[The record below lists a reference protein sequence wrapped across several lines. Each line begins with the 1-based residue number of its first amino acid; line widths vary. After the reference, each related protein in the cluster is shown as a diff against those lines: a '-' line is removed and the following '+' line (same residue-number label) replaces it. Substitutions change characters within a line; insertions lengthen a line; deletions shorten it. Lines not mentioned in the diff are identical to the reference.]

1 MESFIGHFHSQA
13 NQDAFVSACFE
24 HKRNGTFLDIGA
36 GDPFIIS
43 NTAMLERDLG
53 WHGICCDIA
62 THEKLRAN
70 RSAIVVEDAFNE
82 DWGTLAKSIAID
94 GKIDYLS
101 LDLEPPIITLCAL
114 INLPLADIR
123 FGVITIEHDAY
134 RGFDDIRTAM
144 RAILLSHRYTMVASN
159 VKVTGLPFED
169 WWIDSDLV
177 DLKRAE
183 YWANEI
189 NKKSESA

>member
-1 MESFIGHFHSQA
+1 MEPFIGHFHSQA

-24 HKRNGTFLDIGA
+24 NKRNGTFLDIGA
-36 GDPFIIS
+36 GDPFFIS

-53 WHGICCDIA
+53 WRGICCDIA

-70 RSAIVVEDAFNE
+70 RNAIVVEDAFNE

-101 LDLEPPIITLCAL
+101 LDLEPPILTLCAL
-114 INLPLADIR
+114 INLPLDDIR

-159 VKVTGLPFED
+159 VEVTGLPFED

-183 YWANEI
+183 YWADKI